1 MVFQEPPATGNS
13 SWTDANQK
21 EYKENLK
28 KNATALR
35 IIHQGLQNLWRDF
48 DNLAMK
54 ETESVKDFHS
64 RVAEIVNQI
73 KSYGDTI
80 QEKKLVEKILR
91 SLPKKFD
98 HVVAAIEESKDLSI
112 LSLYELM
119 GSLEAHEGRMS
130 RFSSQP
136 LEQAFQS
143 KETQDTWFLDSGC
156 SSHMTMNSKSFVEL
170 DRSYSS
176 VVKLRDGKLKKV
188 EGKGTIAVNTNGGN
202 RKFIHDVLY
211 VPSLS
216 QNLLSVGQLLRKG
229 YSLLFDDGECT
240 VYDKKHKLTVAKVG
254 MSRNNVFPLSMP
266 SNEKIA
272 LKCEHVDD
280 SHLWHLRYG
289 HLNYQGLQ
297 LLKKRNMVVGLPSIQ
312 NNDRIC
318 EGCIYGKMHRL
329 PFPKTAWRARAPL
342 ELVHCRYI
350 SQFEELLS
358 RMVLPRGRI
367 EQLKK
372 MARSMLKGKGLPN
385 MLWAEAV
392 HTAVYILNR
401 SPTKAVRNKTPFEA
415 WHKQKPMVNQL
426 KVFGCIA
433 YAHIPSQER
442 EKFDEKGEK
451 YIFIGYSDESKGFRL
466 LNPKSNKLVVSRD
479 VIFDEMES
487 WQWEDNLQESRNF
500 EVPTLDFQDKSNSLP
515 NPNSVEVPRTA
526 SSPNRSP
533 NTALPSSD
541 SIDAESPPRKMH
553 SLSDIYQSCEFAL
566 FSSEPQTFEDAIKEN
581 VWANAMN
588 EEIASIERNQTWELV
603 DLPNGREVIGLKWIY
618 KTKFNEDGSIQKHK
632 ARLVAKGYA
641 QQPGVDFHETFA
653 PVVRMETIRTVLAL
667 AAQMELQVFQLDVK
681 SAFLNGDLEEEV
693 YVEQP
698 KGYVKKGKEDRVYR
712 LRKALYGLAPRAWNS
727 KIDSYFRQNGFHRS
741 KCEPSLYVKHDGTGR
756 FSGACKPVS
765 TPMSSNE
772 KLQQN
777 DAAEKAD
784 AKAYRSLV
792 GSLIYLTNTRPDI
805 VHSVSLISRF
815 MNQPSKLHYA
825 TAKRILRYLQ
835 GTKKLGILYKKEND
849 NNLVGFTDSDWVGS
863 LDDRKST
870 SGYIFCLGSKVIAW
884 SSKKQKTVALS
895 SAEAEYIAANDAACE
910 AVWLRKILSD
920 LQQKIEEPTVICC
933 DNMSAI
939 AMTKNPVFHA
949 RTKHIE
955 LRHHFIRDLVSQ
967 GEIQLKFISTNDQ
980 PADIL
985 TKAATVDKIEW
996 FKKYLKITN

>member
-1 MVFQEPPATGNS
+1 MATNSGDTLFTHTTNHVPIFNGEHYDYWSSQMMTIFISQDLWDLIEDGFQEPPATGNS

-35 IIHQGLQNLWRDF
+35 IIHQGVSKSIYPRIFGEKKAKDAWETLQKEFQGSKKVISVKLQNLWRDF

-91 SLPKKFD
+91 SLPQKFD

-143 KETQDTWFLDSGC
+143 KVNVSQKEFSKDEQEKRGGNYQKKGQYGRGRGNFKDGLNKGRGRTGEKYQQKPGTSSSQCFICKKPGHESKECRFRCTRCKIPNHSKRDCWYRDKQEKNDANFVKDSQEDQLFYTCMSAEHETQDTWFLDSGC

-176 VVKLRDGKLKKV
+176 VVKLEDGKLKKV
-188 EGKGTIAVNTNGGN
+188 EGKGIVYVNTNGEAFTFFLQFKALVERQSGYQMKTL
-202 RKFIHDVLY
+202 RTDRGGEFIYKPFLQY
-211 VPSLS
+211 CKENGI
-216 QNLLSVGQLLRKG
+216 QRQ
-229 YSLLFDDGECT
+229 
-240 VYDKKHKLTVAKVG
+240 LTV
-254 MSRNNVFPLSMP
+254 RRTP
-266 SNEKIA
+266 
-272 LKCEHVDD
+272 
-280 SHLWHLRYG
+280 
-289 HLNYQGLQ
+289 Q
-297 LLKKRNMVVGLPSIQ
+297 Q
-312 NNDRIC
+312 NGVAERKNPTI
-318 EGCIYGKMHRL
+318 
-329 PFPKTAWRARAPL
+329 
-342 ELVHCRYI
+342 
-350 SQFEELLS
+350 EE
-358 RMVLPRGRI
+358 
-367 EQLKK
+367 
-372 MARSMLKGKGLPN
+372 MARS
-385 MLWAEAV
+385 
-392 HTAVYILNR
+392 
-401 SPTKAVRNKTPFEA
+401 
-415 WHKQKPMVNQL
+415 
-426 KVFGCIA
+426 
-433 YAHIPSQER
+433 
-442 EKFDEKGEK
+442 
-451 YIFIGYSDESKGFRL
+451 YSDESKGFRL

-526 SSPNRSP
+526 SSLNRSP

-541 SIDAESPPRKMH
+541 SNDAESPPRKVR

-566 FSSEPQTFEDAIKEN
+566 FSSEPQTFEDAIEEN
-581 VWANAMN
+581 VWANAMD

-618 KTKFNEDGSIQKHK
+618 KTKFKEDGSIQKHK

-641 QQPGVDFHETFA
+641 QQPRVDFHETFA

-698 KGYVKKGKEDRVYR
+698 KGYVKKGKEDQVYW
-712 LRKALYGLAPRAWNS
+712 LRKALYGLKQAPRAWNS

-741 KCEPSLYVKHDGTGR
+741 KCEPSLYVSSMMMVEDFKRAMMKEYEMIDLGLMKY
-756 FSGACKPVS
+756 FLACKPVS
-765 TPMSSNE
+765 TPVSSKE

-777 DAAEKAD
+777 DAVEKAD
-784 AKAYRSLV
+784 AKAYRNLV

-805 VHSVSLISRF
+805 CSFCQPNIKIYESAQQASLC
-815 MNQPSKLHYA
+815 N
-825 TAKRILRYLQ
+825 
-835 GTKKLGILYKKEND
+835 
-849 NNLVGFTDSDWVGS
+849 
-863 LDDRKST
+863 
-870 SGYIFCLGSKVIAW
+870 
-884 SSKKQKTVALS
+884 SKKNS
-895 SAEAEYIAANDAACE
+895 SLPTRHKEA
-910 AVWLRKILSD
+910 
-920 LQQKIEEPTVICC
+920 
-933 DNMSAI
+933 
-939 AMTKNPVFHA
+939 
-949 RTKHIE
+949 
-955 LRHHFIRDLVSQ
+955 
-967 GEIQLKFISTNDQ
+967 
-980 PADIL
+980 
-985 TKAATVDKIEW
+985 W
-996 FKKYLKITN
+996 FKGNCLEFKEAKDSCFIFSRKLNTLQLMMLHVKLFG